1 MGQRTKKTTEL
12 KRGDRVRYS
21 TVHPDVYTI
30 TGLVNRANGMLGVQ
44 ATIQSGKAV
53 TAVTT
58 RDHVWLVV

>member
-1 MGQRTKKTTEL
+1 VAAKTKRTAEL
-12 KRGDRVRYS
+12 KPGDKVRYS
-21 TVHPDVYTI
+21 KVHPDVYTV

-44 ATIQSGKAV
+44 ATIPSGKAV